1 MDIRDVVVRQ
11 VLFIQLVLLLR
22 FLALYMSPGLR
33 LALGRGVEGLDEAEI
48 KFVHFGFAA
57 EGVVGTFEELEG
69 RDSKALVGRC
79 EVVGVLFEGGKFGR
93 KGDGRIH
100 DDVEEGI
107 GCAGVLW
114 NLVREPETSWTDG
127 FLFGFVIVCV
137 EDKTKDYAVRGAV
150 EMKSAGK
157 IEWEREAY
165 LTCVNDSSSRP

>member
-22 FLALYMSPGLR
+22 FLALYMSPGLP
-33 LALGRGVEGLDEAEI
+33 LALRGRVEGLDEAEI
-48 KFVHFGFAA
+48 KFVHFSFAA

-69 RDSKALVGRC
+69 RDSKALVRRC

-114 NLVREPETSWTDG
+114 NLVRKPETSWTDS
-127 FLFGFVIVCV
+127 FLFGFVIICV
-137 EDKTKDYAVRGAV
+137 ENETKDYAVRGTV
-150 EMKSAGK
+150 EMQSAGK
-157 IEWEREAY
+157 LE
-165 LTCVNDSSSRP
+165 